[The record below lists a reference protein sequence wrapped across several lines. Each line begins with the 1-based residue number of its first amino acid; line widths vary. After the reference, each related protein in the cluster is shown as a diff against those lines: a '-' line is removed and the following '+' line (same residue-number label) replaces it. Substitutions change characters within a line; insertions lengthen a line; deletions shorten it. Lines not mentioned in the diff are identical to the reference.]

1 MSEDCFK
8 NLTDEELI
16 GRLHAGEVSVI
27 DHLME
32 KHKDLVRMHAKA
44 LYLPGADSEDLI
56 QEGMIGLFKA
66 IRDYD
71 DSHDASFKTFAK
83 LCISRQMMTAVEN
96 SRRKKHAPL
105 NSYVSLYAADEDGDE
120 TILESLSSLAE
131 SSPEDKIIDRE
142 RVQTLANEILKV
154 LSPLE
159 TKVFRLYLTG
169 MNYAEIARVLDRE
182 EKSMDNALQRIKR
195 KIRKSVLVTE

>member
-1 MSEDCFK
+1 MIE
-8 NLTDEELI
+8 
-16 GRLHAGEVSVI
+16 RLHAGEVSVI
-27 DHLME
+27 DFLME

-71 DSHDASFKTFAK
+71 DSHDASFKTFAR

-105 NSYVSLYAADEDGDE
+105 NSYVSLYAADDDGDE
-120 TILESLSSLAE
+120 TIMESLSSLAE

-142 RVQTLANEILKV
+142 RVQTLTNEILKV

-169 MNYAEIARVLDRE
+169 MNYAEIARVLECE